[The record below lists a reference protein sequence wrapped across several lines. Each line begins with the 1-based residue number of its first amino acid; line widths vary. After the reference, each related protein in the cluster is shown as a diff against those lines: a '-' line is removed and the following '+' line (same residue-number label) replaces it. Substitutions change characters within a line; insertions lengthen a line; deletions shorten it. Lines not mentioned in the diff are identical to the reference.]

1 MLKYRNKKRGFKL
14 SEMSYFSVSY
24 DLITKNEKISYNL
37 YVNASSIDKAQKFI
51 KVFSKNNFLS
61 IEDLVEFKRK
71 YLQLYVSEDER
82 KLYMSSL
89 VKSSDFSDLQTV
101 DFIKD
106 SAVEYLHRI
115 FDDTKEFNTEILSQT
130 IGECRFAVESMIDV
144 LDDYTIDSLK
154 GLIGNLSSHDFYTFD
169 HSINV
174 SMYCIS
180 ILRAIKPEASR
191 DELVH
196 VGLGGLLHDLGK
208 IKVPTHILNSPGGL
222 NDDQYAEIKKHPGY
236 GIDLLKS
243 GEIDVSED
251 LDLNIIARVVHE
263 HHENWDGTGYPS
275 KKAGKEIHLYARIC
289 TIADF
294 FDAVTTKR
302 SYNDVLPITQ
312 AMGVMERFKGIK
324 LDPNLFKAF
333 SAHIE
338 HGNIKSGRQLKM
350 ANEFDPT
357 IPYAKLPIEEIK
369 SLFENE
375 DFGKIKIKEN

>member
-1 MLKYRNKKRGFKL
+1 M
-14 SEMSYFSVSY
+14 SEKSYFSVAY
-24 DLITKNEKISYNL
+24 DLITRNDKITYDL
-37 YVNASSIDKAQKFI
+37 YVNASSIDKIQKFI
-51 KVFSKNNFLS
+51 KVYSKDNLLS
-61 IEDLVEFKRK
+61 VEDLEQFKAK
-71 YLQLYVSEDER
+71 YLQLYVNEDQRE
-82 KLYMSSL
+82 LYMSSL
-89 VKSSDFSDLQTV
+89 VKSSDFSDVETV
-101 DFIKD
+101 DFIKE
-106 SAVEYLHRI
+106 SAVEYLHKI

-144 LDDYTIDSLK
+144 LDDYTIDSLR

-180 ILRAIKPEASR
+180 ILRAIKPNASR

-208 IKVPTHILNSPGGL
+208 IKVPTNILNSPGGL
-222 NDDQYAEIKKHPGY
+222 SSDQYEEIKKHPGY
-236 GIDLLKS
+236 GIDLLNS
-243 GEIDVSED
+243 GEVDVSDD
-251 LDLNIIARVVHE
+251 LDLSIIARVVHE

-275 KKAGKEIHLYARIC
+275 EKAGKEIHLYARIC

-312 AMGVMERFKGIK
+312 AIGVMQRFSGIK

-333 SAHIE
+333 EAHVE
-338 HGNIKSGRQLKM
+338 HGNIKAGRQFKISD
-350 ANEFDPT
+350 EFDPT
-357 IPYAKLPIEEIK
+357 IPYTQLPLEEIK
-369 SLFENE
+369 ELFENE
-375 DFGKIKIKEN
+375 NFGKIKIKEN